1 MTIKVMKKKKKMMII
16 SKLPCAI
23 VIGRK
28 VERYVAAVATMMDRR
43 RNTQPLLVP
52 LCIYTV
58 QLYFVFL
65 ASIVLL
71 QGPVSL
77 TLCYFPQYGF
87 AFVFFIICIQP

>member
-1 MTIKVMKKKKKMMII
+1 MKIKVMKKKMMMMII
-16 SKLPCAI
+16 SKLACA
-23 VIGRK
+23 IGRK